1 MIFWNCIMKDL
12 VKALIS
18 LIFLIKCLPCY
29 SYSDKIYSSTQ
40 IIDDL
45 NIMDS
50 IIRTVHPNPFYYV
63 DENKYIQK
71 KEEIM
76 HVVSQF
82 DSLSI
87 SEAYKNLA
95 PFISILRDGHSLLLM
110 PSALILKEY
119 NEKVFPIKIKI
130 INGKVYAK
138 YDFYK
143 RRLFPEKTEIL
154 EINNFSI
161 KELLKNLYELYPVEN
176 SEEMFYTTIE
186 KDFGA
191 LLYCYLN
198 LKEDLL
204 LRMGNPRLDEY
215 RTKLVSYSSI
225 KNSFDVNGSKAYDFQ
240 LNETSD
246 SAYIVLKNFLPIP
259 QYYDFIHKSFRE
271 IKNKGIKY
279 LKIDV
284 RGNKG
289 GASYAVDS
297 LMAYICNKPYRLYD
311 SVFVRISKPVLTKLI
326 EKKSELINQIDTSS
340 VDQILRLSP
349 PYISPSRNV
358 DFYDGQLEVLI
369 DKETYSGASTFA
381 NAVKVMD
388 CGSVIGDSDAKNIYF
403 GDFLFFQLPNTK
415 MLFSVSTREFVEYS
429 GTRKANRVGI

>member
-1 MIFWNCIMKDL
+1 MKDL
-12 VKALIS
+12 VKVLIS

-45 NIMDS
+45 NVMDS
-50 IIRTVHPNPFYYV
+50 IIRAVHPNPFYYV
-63 DENKYIQK
+63 DENKYMQK

-143 RRLFPEKTEIL
+143 RRKFPEKTEIL

-161 KELLKNLYELYPVEN
+161 KKLLKNLYKLYPIEN

-204 LRMGNPRLDEY
+204 LRMGNPHLDEY
-215 RTKLVSYSSI
+215 RTKLVPYSSM
-225 KNSFDVNGSKAYDFQ
+225 KNSFDVNGNKAYDFQ
-240 LNETSD
+240 LNATLD

-271 IKNKGIKY
+271 IKDKGIKY

-349 PYISPSRNV
+349 PYISHSRNV

-415 MLFSVSTREFVEYS
+415 MLFSVSTREFIENS